1 MPKVSIIVPV
11 YNVEKYIEQCIQS
24 LRTQSLRDIEIILVD
39 DGSSDNCPM
48 LCDKYTRID
57 KRIKVIHKQ
66 NGGLGLACNSG
77 IEVASGEYI
86 AFCDSDDYVDTI
98 MYETLY
104 NTALNNKCDVVY
116 SGLKSVSMEGDFLC
130 FLPHKKSFE
139 LYTGKENIEELL
151 KSMIASPPPM
161 KEERTIQVSAKTV
174 LYSRILIEKKQL
186 RFVSERLIPSEDLM
200 FNINILAHAHRVC
213 VIPQSFYNYRIN
225 QSSISRSIK
234 LNKFPLFKNLYQSMM
249 EQCHQ
254 LDITGDIDLR
264 IKRLIIGYTR
274 SYICQIILS
283 NVTYNEKKNV
293 IYRICKDNIWQNIYT
308 NYPINKMHWTHRLFI
323 AAMKMNSYSLLYTL
337 TKIRK

>member
-11 YNVEKYIEQCIQS
+11 YNVEQYIEQCIQS
-24 LRTQSLRDIEIILVD
+24 LRAQSLHDIEIILVD
-39 DGSSDNCPM
+39 DGSSDNSPM

-66 NGGLGLACNSG
+66 NSGLGLACNIV

-116 SGLKSVSMEGDFLC
+116 SGLKSVSIAGNFLC

-139 LYTGKENIEELL
+139 LYIGKENIEELL
-151 KSMIASPPPM
+151 RNMIASPLQI

-174 LYSRILIEKKQL
+174 LYSRRLVEKNQL

-200 FNINILAHAHRVC
+200 FNINILAHTQRAC
-213 VIPQSFYNYRIN
+213 IIPQAFYNYRIN
-225 QSSISRSIK
+225 QNSISRKIK
-234 LNKFPLFKNLYQSMM
+234 LNKFPLYKNLYQSMI

-254 LDITGDIDLR
+254 LNITGDIDLR

-283 NVTYNEKKNV
+283 NTTPNDKKK
-293 IYRICKDNIWQNIYT
+293 IIHKICKDNIWQNIYA

-323 AAMKMNSYSLLYTL
+323 TAMKMNSYIFLYIL
-337 TKIRK
+337 AKMRQ

>member
-11 YNVEKYIEQCIQS
+11 YNVEQYIEQCIQS
-24 LRTQSLRDIEIILVD
+24 LRAQSLHDIEIILVD
-39 DGSSDNCPM
+39 DGSSDNSPM

-66 NGGLGLACNSG
+66 NSGLGLACNSG

-116 SGLKSVSMEGDFLC
+116 SGLKSVSIAGNFLC
-130 FLPHKKSFE
+130 FLP
-139 LYTGKENIEELL
+139 LQI
-151 KSMIASPPPM
+151 

-174 LYSRILIEKKQL
+174 LYSRRLVEKNQL

-200 FNINILAHAHRVC
+200 FNINILAHTQRAC
-213 VIPQSFYNYRIN
+213 IIPQAFYNYRIN
-225 QSSISRSIK
+225 QNSISRKIK
-234 LNKFPLFKNLYQSMM
+234 LNKFPLYKNLYQSMI

-254 LDITGDIDLR
+254 LNITGDIDLR

-283 NVTYNEKKNV
+283 NTTPNDKKK
-293 IYRICKDNIWQNIYT
+293 IIHKICKDNIWQNIYA

-323 AAMKMNSYSLLYTL
+323 TAMKMNSYIFLYIL
-337 TKIRK
+337 AKMRQ